1 MLQFCHLSS
10 FTRLEQ
16 PEFFIRGIRT
26 KINSYILLKL
36 AIYCGLLGSLFG
48 LVGVSFLELE
58 LVSGLFL
65 GLSAAWLPMA
75 NNTINYYKFENHLTD
90 SKNMGIR

>member
-1 MLQFCHLSS
+1 
-10 FTRLEQ
+10 
-16 PEFFIRGIRT
+16 
-26 KINSYILLKL
+26 
-36 AIYCGLLGSLFG
+36 LGSLFG

-90 SKNMGIR
+90 SKNMGITVLSLT